1 MMAGVWLSL
10 LWLRQGCAFPSDM
23 MEEKSC
29 PRRKEAGK
37 RRVNREKR
45 NSGRKGSFRQKGQSL
60 KGRSLLG
67 CRILAVD
74 DFKHGADV
82 FRGHV
87 RF

>member
-1 MMAGVWLSL
+1 MMAGVRLSL

-23 MEEKSC
+23 LEDKSC
-29 PRRKEAGK
+29 PERKGAGK

-60 KGRSLLG
+60 KSRSLLG
-67 CRILAVD
+67 CRTLAAD

-82 FRGHV
+82 FCGHV